1 MDNACG
7 YPNCTVLRYAIR
19 HAHCDNGCCAY
30 VNPDADSSL
39 RCLQPRH
46 LLVWPS
52 DGALYAAGAK
62 ADSGQRSAERESSAA
77 MSAPLP
83 PCPLGEP

>member
-1 MDNACG
+1 MDTNPCG
-7 YPNCTVLRYAIR
+7 YPNCTVLRYAIA

-39 RCLQPRH
+39 KCLQPRH

-62 ADSGQRSAERESSAA
+62 RGERGGDAEREAGA
-77 MSAPLP
+77 EVRPQ
-83 PCPLGEP
+83 